1 MFEEEDEGGFAE
13 WLEENKNKTDKKGL
27 TRNSSNKIRVVEQ
40 VQPMNLKPVKN
51 KEGRGEKKVYVLTK
65 YRQFDFMK
73 YSLIVENWAKTQYG
87 WSRNELGLIF
97 YLVSEPFFTKEEFLE
112 ISSLLTF
119 SSSRRFTSFLERGII
134 SEIPRDNKEKNRNI
148 KVPRL
153 YKISFREKNRVSAIY
168 DRLLLKTKISEKREK
183 TKVFRVHKSS
193 AEDKRMAKAIIK
205 MNKEIDEIKN
215 GKDSYLNDDFLTTE

>member
-1 MFEEEDEGGFAE
+1 MSEENEEGGFAE
-13 WLEENKNKTDKKGL
+13 WLKDNGNKTDKKGL
-27 TRNSSNKIRVVEQ
+27 TRNSSNKIRVKEQ

-51 KEGRGEKKVYVLTK
+51 KDGRGEKKVYVLTK

-183 TKVFRVHKSS
+183 NKVFRVHKSS
-193 AEDKRMAKAIIK
+193 AEDKRMAKAITK